1 MTHHANHDQRTIPVE
16 RSLAGETIVITGASS
31 GIGLATARGLIAA
44 GANVVLGARD
54 SERLTRLGD
63 ELGATAVAVPTDV
76 RSEDDVR
83 LLVAAGVAH
92 FGRVDSIV
100 LAAGIGLYG
109 GVEDHDDAEIRRM
122 VDTNVLGTVWGVRE
136 VLAEFRRNRGGDI
149 VIVASVAGLRGG
161 AHEAVYAATK
171 FAQIG
176 LAGAIDRQLRPEG
189 IRVTAIAPAGTN
201 TGFALGTGRVAGDP
215 SLADLLAPEDVAL
228 QIVTVLRQ
236 PRRMRTTLWASWS
249 MAEGS

>member
-1 MTHHANHDQRTIPVE
+1 MTPPPPPHRRPAE

-31 GIGLATARGLIAA
+31 GIGLATARELVAA
-44 GANVVLGARD
+44 GANVVLGARA
-54 SERLTRLGD
+54 SERLTRFGD
-63 ELGATAVAVPTDV
+63 ELGAAALAVPADV
-76 RSEDDVR
+76 RSEEAVR
-83 LLVAAGVAH
+83 GLVAAGVAR

-109 GVEDHDDAEIRRM
+109 GVEDHDDTEIRRM

-136 VLAEFRRNRGGDI
+136 VLPEFRRNRGGDI

-201 TGFALGTGRVAGDP
+201 TEFALGTGRVAGDP
-215 SLADLLAPEDVAL
+215 GLADLLAPEDVAL